1 MTDPIRNLVDHLANR
16 AVLFEV
22 DPDPRQPNRVLY
34 KITAASRDA
43 VQDAISEI
51 MNRVDDTS
59 GYAVFAGPRRS
70 GDGFMAQGAVVIYG
84 AGRAS

>member
-1 MTDPIRNLVDHLANR
+1 MSDPVRDIVDHLANR

-43 VQDAISEI
+43 VQGAIADI
-51 MNRVDDTS
+51 MLRVDESS
-59 GYAVFAGPRRS
+59 GYAVFDGPRRC
-70 GDGFMAQGAVVIYG
+70 GEGFVAQGCVVVYG